1 MSNFCAFSLFH
12 RPSFM
17 AKLHA
22 IPSPYAL
29 GALLASMF
37 IFSAKYTTL
46 SSNDNQMLSATSAST
61 LAPAY
66 FERIAMELQDKTL
79 KESGD
84 AAPPLC
90 LLQASIL
97 TSFQHLIRG
106 VRGIAWR
113 HLGACIRLAYELD
126 LHRIDSE
133 TCTAARFQSEYD
145 PSRASLDEER
155 RRAWWAVWEMDTF
168 ASTIRRSPTAIN
180 WSGNETFLP
189 ITDAFWYDGRQQN
202 SCFLGLKPMARW
214 KNLQKS
220 GNESC
225 KVKAISES

>member
-1 MSNFCAFSLFH
+1 
-12 RPSFM
+12 M
-17 AKLHA
+17 AKLYA
-22 IPSPYAL
+22 IPSPHAL
-29 GALLASMF
+29 GALLGSIF
-37 IFSAKYTTL
+37 IFSARYAAKVP
-46 SSNDNQMLSATSAST
+46 NDDTSALSATVTST
-61 LAPAY
+61 PAPAY
-66 FERIAMELQDKTL
+66 FERIAMELQEKTL
-79 KESGD
+79 KECGD
-84 AAPPLC
+84 ATPPLC

-133 TCTAARFQSEYD
+133 AGAVVGSKSRYD
-145 PSRASLDEER
+145 ASRAIEDEER

-189 ITDAFWYDGRQQN
+189 ITDAFWYSGTEQA
-202 SCFLGLKPMARW
+202 SCFLALKPMARW
-214 KNLQKS
+214 KNLQKT

-225 KVKAISES
+225 KVSLHP